1 MVDFS
6 LTNAD
11 ERVLQLARQEAAIG
25 HGHAR
30 YYDQHENEL
39 PPYIFPEVAG
49 KPSPRDLAREL
60 EGETSGPAII
70 DVLLHLEESYAD
82 IRLRRTRT
90 GLGQMIVN
98 YAGSPEQVARWGR
111 KELSIALTEPG
122 AGSDPAAIRG
132 TAARDPQTGDW
143 ILNGEKIYCSGF
155 GGADGALVLVR
166 GAAEN
171 GVRPFMA
178 FVVEKGTAGLK
189 MLGQVRKMG
198 IRSWDTE
205 DFVLQDCRVPDFNR
219 IDADFKKTMIVFN
232 GTRPMVAAHGLGVAR
247 ALLDFT
253 RETLAAHGVTV
264 QYEPGAAQ
272 RSATQD
278 RLLRLEALYD
288 AALLSILRCKW
299 LEERDGRTSGATKV
313 EASMAKAIGGKAT
326 RRISQECLELLGPLA
341 LSEAFLAEKWFR
353 DARIFDIFEGAGEIN
368 RLIVARW
375 LLNYS
380 AKELA

>member
-6 LTNAD
+6 LTGAD
-11 ERVLQLARQEAAIG
+11 ERILQAAREEAVIG
-25 HGHAR
+25 HRHAR
-30 YYDQHENEL
+30 YYDKHEDEL
-39 PPYIFPEVAG
+39 PPSVFPEVAD
-49 KPSPRDLAREL
+49 KQSPHDLALEL
-60 EGETSGPAII
+60 KDQTSGPAII

-82 IRLRRTRT
+82 TRLRRTRT

-98 YAGSPEQVARWGR
+98 YAGTPEQIALFGR

-132 TAARDPQTGDW
+132 TATRDAQTGEW

-155 GGADGALVLVR
+155 GGADGVLVLVR
-166 GAAEN
+166 GPAEN

-178 FVVEKGTAGLK
+178 FVVEKGAPGLK
-189 MLGQVRKMG
+189 MLGQVKKMG

-205 DFVLQDCRVPDFNR
+205 DFVLQDCRVPEFNR

-232 GTRPMVAAHGLGVAR
+232 GTRPMVAAFGLGVAR
-247 ALLDFT
+247 ALLDFA
-253 RETLAAHGVTV
+253 REKLGERGIALR
-264 QYEPGAAQ
+264 YESGSAL

-288 AALLSILRCKW
+288 AALLTILRCKW
-299 LEERDGRTSGATKV
+299 LEDRDGRHSGATKV
-313 EASMAKAIGGKAT
+313 EASMAKAIGGKAA

-341 LSEAFLAEKWFR
+341 LSEDFLAEKWFR

-375 LLNYS
+375 LLGYS

>member
-6 LTNAD
+6 LTGAD
-11 ERVLQLARQEAAIG
+11 ERILQAAREEAVIG
-25 HGHAR
+25 HRHAR
-30 YYDQHENEL
+30 YYDKHEDEL
-39 PPYIFPEVAG
+39 PPPIFPEVAD
-49 KPSPRDLAREL
+49 KQSPHDLALEL
-60 EGETSGPAII
+60 KDQTSGPAII

-82 IRLRRTRT
+82 TRLRRTRT

-98 YAGSPEQVARWGR
+98 YAGTPEQIARFGR

-132 TAARDPQTGDW
+132 TAARDSQTGEW

-155 GGADGALVLVR
+155 GGADGVLVLVR
-166 GAAEN
+166 GPAEN

-178 FVVEKGTAGLK
+178 FVVEKGAPGLK
-189 MLGQVRKMG
+189 MLGQVKKMG

-232 GTRPMVAAHGLGVAR
+232 GTRPMVAAFGLGVAR

-253 RETLAAHGVTV
+253 REKLGEQGIAVR
-264 QYEPGAAQ
+264 YESGSAQ

-288 AALLSILRCKW
+288 AALLTILRCKW
-299 LEERDGRTSGATKV
+299 LEDRDGRHSGATKV
-313 EASMAKAIGGKAT
+313 EASVAKAIGGKAA

-341 LSEAFLAEKWFR
+341 LSEDFLAEKWFR

-375 LLNYS
+375 LLGYS

>member
-6 LTNAD
+6 LTGAD
-11 ERVLQLARQEAAIG
+11 ERILQAAREEAVIG
-25 HGHAR
+25 HRHAR
-30 YYDQHENEL
+30 YYDKHEDEL
-39 PPYIFPEVAG
+39 LPSVFPEVAD
-49 KPSPRDLAREL
+49 KQSPHDLAREL
-60 EGETSGPAII
+60 KDQTSGPAII

-82 IRLRRTRT
+82 TRLRRTRT

-98 YAGSPEQVARWGR
+98 YAGTPEQIARFGR

-132 TAARDPQTGDW
+132 TATRDAQTGEW

-155 GGADGALVLVR
+155 GGADGVLVLVR
-166 GAAEN
+166 GPAEN
-171 GVRPFMA
+171 GFRPFMA
-178 FVVEKGTAGLK
+178 FVVEKGAPGLK
-189 MLGQVRKMG
+189 MLGQVKKMG

-205 DFVLQDCRVPDFNR
+205 DFVLQDCRVPEFNR

-232 GTRPMVAAHGLGVAR
+232 GTRPMVAAFGLGVAR

-253 RETLAAHGVTV
+253 REKLDERGIALR
-264 QYEPGAAQ
+264 YESGSAQ

-288 AALLSILRCKW
+288 AALLTILRCKW
-299 LEERDGRTSGATKV
+299 LEDRDGRHSGATKV
-313 EASMAKAIGGKAT
+313 EASMAKAIGGKAA
-326 RRISQECLELLGPLA
+326 RRISQECLDLLGPLA
-341 LSEAFLAEKWFR
+341 LSEDFLAEKWFR

-375 LLNYS
+375 LLGYS

>member
-6 LTNAD
+6 LTSAD
-11 ERVLQLARQEAAIG
+11 ERILQVAREEAAIG
-25 HGHAR
+25 HHHAR
-30 YYDQHENEL
+30 YYDKHEDEL
-39 PPYIFPEVAG
+39 PPSVFPEVAN
-49 KPSPRDLAREL
+49 KQSPHELALEL
-60 EGETSGPAII
+60 KDQTSAPVIV

-82 IRLRRTRT
+82 TRLRRTRT

-98 YAGSPEQVARWGR
+98 YAGNPEQITRFGR

-132 TAARDPQTGDW
+132 TAVRDPATGDW

-166 GAAEN
+166 GPAEG

-178 FVVEKGTAGLK
+178 FVIEKGMPGLK
-189 MLGQVRKMG
+189 LLGQVKKMG

-232 GTRPMVAAHGLGVAR
+232 GTRPMVAAFGLGVAR

-253 RETLAAHGVTV
+253 REKLSEQGIAVR
-264 QYEPGAAQ
+264 YEPGAAH

-278 RLLRLEALYD
+278 RLLRLEAQYD
-288 AALLSILRCKW
+288 AALLTILRCKW
-299 LEERDGRTSGATKV
+299 LESRDGSHTGATKV
-313 EASMAKAIGGKAT
+313 EASMAKALGGKAA
-326 RRISQECLELLGPLA
+326 RRISQECLDMLGPLG
-341 LSEAFLAEKWFR
+341 LSEEFLAEKWFR

-375 LLNYS
+375 LLGYS
-380 AKELA
+380 AKELT

>member
-6 LTNAD
+6 LTGAD
-11 ERVLQLARQEAAIG
+11 ERILQAAREEAVIG
-25 HGHAR
+25 HRHAR
-30 YYDQHENEL
+30 YYDKHEDEL
-39 PPYIFPEVAG
+39 PPPIFPEVAG
-49 KPSPRDLAREL
+49 KQSPHDLALEL
-60 EGETSGPAII
+60 KDQTSGPAII

-82 IRLRRTRT
+82 TRLRRTRT

-98 YAGSPEQVARWGR
+98 YAGNPEQIARFGR

-132 TAARDPQTGDW
+132 TATRDSQTGEW

-155 GGADGALVLVR
+155 GGADGVLVLVR
-166 GAAEN
+166 GPAEN

-178 FVVEKGTAGLK
+178 FVVEKGAPGLK
-189 MLGQVRKMG
+189 MLGQVKKMG

-205 DFVLQDCRVPDFNR
+205 DFVLQDCRVPEFNR

-232 GTRPMVAAHGLGVAR
+232 GTRPMVAAFGLGVAR
-247 ALLDFT
+247 ALLDFA
-253 RETLAAHGVTV
+253 REKLGERGIALR
-264 QYEPGAAQ
+264 YESGSAL

-288 AALLSILRCKW
+288 AALLTILRCKW
-299 LEERDGRTSGATKV
+299 LEDRDGRHSGATKV
-313 EASMAKAIGGKAT
+313 EASMAKAIGGKAA
-326 RRISQECLELLGPLA
+326 RRISQECLDLLGPLA
-341 LSEAFLAEKWFR
+341 LSEDFLAEKWFR

-375 LLNYS
+375 LLGYS
-380 AKELA
+380 ARELA

>member
-6 LTNAD
+6 LTDAD
-11 ERVLQLARQEAAIG
+11 KRILRYAREEAEIG
-25 HGHAR
+25 HRHAR
-30 YYDQHENEL
+30 YYDKHEEEL
-39 PPYIFPEVAG
+39 LPHVFPEVADRQ
-49 KPSPRDLAREL
+49 SPHDLAREL
-60 EGETSGPAII
+60 EDQTSGAAII
-70 DVLLHLEESYAD
+70 DVLLHLEEAYTD
-82 IRLRRTRT
+82 TRLRRTRT

-98 YAGSPEQVARWGR
+98 YAGSPEQIARFGR
-111 KELSIALTEPG
+111 KELSIAMTEPG

-132 TAARDPQTGDW
+132 TAVRDSETGDW

-166 GAAEN
+166 GPAEN
-171 GVRPFMA
+171 GIRPFMA
-178 FVVEKGTAGLK
+178 FVVEKGMPGLK
-189 MLGQVRKMG
+189 MLGQVKKMG

-232 GTRPMVAAHGLGVAR
+232 GTRPMVAAFGLGVAR

-253 RETLAAHGVTV
+253 QEKLNEQGIAVR
-264 QYEPGAAQ
+264 YESGSAQ

-278 RLLRLEALYD
+278 RLLRLEAHYD
-288 AALLSILRCKW
+288 AALLTVLRCKW
-299 LEERDGRTSGATKV
+299 LEDRDGRHSGATKV
-313 EASMAKAIGGKAT
+313 EASMAKAIGGKAA
-326 RRISQECLELLGPLA
+326 RRISQECLELLGPLG
-341 LSEAFLAEKWFR
+341 LSEDFLAEKWFR

-375 LLNYS
+375 LLGYS

>member
-6 LTNAD
+6 LTGAD
-11 ERVLQLARQEAAIG
+11 ERILQAAREEAVIG
-25 HGHAR
+25 HRHAR
-30 YYDQHENEL
+30 YYDKHEDEL
-39 PPYIFPEVAG
+39 PPSVFPEVAD
-49 KPSPRDLAREL
+49 KQSPHDLALEL
-60 EGETSGPAII
+60 KDQTSGPAII

-82 IRLRRTRT
+82 TRLRRTRT

-98 YAGSPEQVARWGR
+98 YAGTPEQIALFGR

-132 TAARDPQTGDW
+132 TATRDAQTGEW

-155 GGADGALVLVR
+155 GGADGVLVLVR
-166 GAAEN
+166 GPAEN

-178 FVVEKGTAGLK
+178 FVVEKGAPGLK
-189 MLGQVRKMG
+189 MLGQVKKMG

-205 DFVLQDCRVPDFNR
+205 DFVLQDCRVPEFNR

-232 GTRPMVAAHGLGVAR
+232 GTRPMVAAFGLGVAR
-247 ALLDFT
+247 ALLDFA
-253 RETLAAHGVTV
+253 REKLGERGIALR
-264 QYEPGAAQ
+264 YESGSAL

-288 AALLSILRCKW
+288 AALLTILRCKW
-299 LEERDGRTSGATKV
+299 LEDRDGRHSGATKV
-313 EASMAKAIGGKAT
+313 EASMAKAIGGKAA
-326 RRISQECLELLGPLA
+326 RRISQECLDLLGPLA
-341 LSEAFLAEKWFR
+341 LSEDFLAEKWFR

-375 LLNYS
+375 LLGYS
-380 AKELA
+380 ARELA

>member
-6 LTNAD
+6 LTSAD
-11 ERVLQLARQEAAIG
+11 ERILQAAREEAAIG
-25 HGHAR
+25 HHHAR
-30 YYDQHENEL
+30 YYDKHEDEL
-39 PPYIFPEVAG
+39 PPPVFPEVAN
-49 KPSPRDLAREL
+49 KQSPHDLALEL
-60 EGETSGPAII
+60 KDETSAPAIV

-82 IRLRRTRT
+82 TRLRRTRT

-98 YAGSPEQVARWGR
+98 YAGNPEQIARFGR

-132 TAARDPQTGDW
+132 TAARDPATGDW

-166 GAAEN
+166 GPAKD

-178 FVVEKGTAGLK
+178 FVIEKGMPGLK
-189 MLGQVRKMG
+189 LLGQVKKMG

-232 GTRPMVAAHGLGVAR
+232 GTRPMVAAFGLGVAR

-253 RETLAAHGVTV
+253 REKLNEQGVAV
-264 QYEPGAAQ
+264 RYEPGAAQ

-278 RLLRLEALYD
+278 RLLRLEAQYD
-288 AALLSILRCKW
+288 AALLTILRCKW
-299 LEERDGRTSGATKV
+299 LEGREGSHTGATKV
-313 EASMAKAIGGKAT
+313 EASMAKALGGKVA
-326 RRISQECLELLGPLA
+326 RRISQECLEMLGPLG
-341 LSEAFLAEKWFR
+341 LSEEFLAEKWFR

-375 LLNYS
+375 LLGYS
-380 AKELA
+380 AKELT

>member
-6 LTNAD
+6 LTGAD
-11 ERVLQLARQEAAIG
+11 ERVLQAAREEAVIG
-25 HGHAR
+25 HRHAR
-30 YYDQHENEL
+30 YYDRHEDEL
-39 PPYIFPEVAG
+39 PPPIFPEVAD
-49 KPSPRDLAREL
+49 KQSPHDLALEL
-60 EGETSGPAII
+60 KDQTSGPAII

-82 IRLRRTRT
+82 TRLRRTRT

-98 YAGSPEQVARWGR
+98 YAGTPEQIAWFGR

-132 TAARDPQTGDW
+132 TAARDSQTGDW

-155 GGADGALVLVR
+155 GGADGVLVLVR
-166 GAAEN
+166 GPAEN

-178 FVVEKGTAGLK
+178 FVVEKGAPGLK
-189 MLGQVRKMG
+189 MLGQVKKMG

-232 GTRPMVAAHGLGVAR
+232 GTRPMVAAFGLGVAR

-253 RETLAAHGVTV
+253 REKLGEQGVAV
-264 QYEPGAAQ
+264 RYESGSAQ

-288 AALLSILRCKW
+288 AALLTILRCKW
-299 LEERDGRTSGATKV
+299 LEDRDGRHSGATKV
-313 EASMAKAIGGKAT
+313 EASMAKAIGGKAA

-341 LSEAFLAEKWFR
+341 LSEDFLAEKWFR

-375 LLNYS
+375 LLGYS